1 LALEFG
7 LWLLKLETPKLI
19 NERLHMQVEILKK
32 AIESHTETA
41 LYVLNTALT
50 IVATVRAD
58 KGRQ

>member
-1 LALEFG
+1 
-7 LWLLKLETPKLI
+7 
-19 NERLHMQVEILKK
+19 MQVEILKK

-50 IVATVRAD
+50 IVATVRAE